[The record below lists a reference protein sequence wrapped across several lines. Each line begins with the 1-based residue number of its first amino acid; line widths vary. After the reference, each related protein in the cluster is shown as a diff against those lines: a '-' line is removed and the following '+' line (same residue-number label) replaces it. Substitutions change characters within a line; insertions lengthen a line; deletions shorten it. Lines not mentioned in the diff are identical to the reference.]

1 MRVMTTRRGLLG
13 AAAMGLSLP
22 MLARAQGAAW
32 PRRSVKL
39 VIPFPPGGTTDL
51 IGRLLAEKL
60 SSRLGQTVVVE
71 NRSGAGGNIG
81 AEAVAKAEPDGY
93 TFLMASVGTAAINYA
108 VYGTR
113 MPFRPQDLAPVGL
126 VTRVAN
132 VVLAA
137 NNSGITD
144 IAGLLSR
151 ARAAPGNLNYG
162 TAGIGSSTHACME
175 LFQSLTK
182 TQLQHVPYRGSG
194 PMLTEVVAGR
204 VQLGCD
210 NIPTALNFIRDG
222 QMRALA
228 VTSAERSTVLPDVPT
243 LREAGVAGFDATSW
257 FGVQA
262 PARTPEAVVA
272 RMGEAIDAIVREPEW
287 NARMRDFAA
296 DPPRLTAEGGTTPA
310 AFAAFIATEIAR
322 WAEVAQSSHMTV
334 E

>member
-1 MRVMTTRRGLLG
+1 MKVTMTRRLLLG
-13 AAAMGLSLP
+13 ATMGVSLP
-22 MLARAQGAAW
+22 ALAQGPAW
-32 PRRSVKL
+32 PRRSIKL

-51 IGRLLAEKL
+51 IGRLLAERL
-60 SSRLGQTVVVE
+60 SARLGQTVVVE

-81 AEAVAKAEPDGY
+81 AEVVAKAEPDGY
-93 TFLMASVGTAAINYA
+93 SFLMASVGTAAINYG
-108 VYGTR
+108 VYGAR
-113 MPFRPQDLAPVGL
+113 MPYKPQDLAPVGL

-137 NNSGITD
+137 NNSGIKD
-144 IAGLLSR
+144 VAALLAR
-151 ARAAPGNLNYG
+151 AKAAPGNLNYG

-175 LFQSLTK
+175 LFQALTG

-228 VTSAERSTVLPDVPT
+228 VTSAGRSSVLPDVPT
-243 LREAGVAGFDATSW
+243 LREAGVSGFDATSW

-262 PARTPEAVVA
+262 PARTPEAVIA
-272 RMGEAIDAIVREPEW
+272 QMGGAIDAIVREPDW

-296 DPPRLTAEGGTTPA
+296 DPPRLTAEGGTTPT
-310 AFAAFIATEIAR
+310 AFAAFIAAEIAR
-322 WAEVAQSSHMTV
+322 WAEVAQTSHMTV

>member
-1 MRVMTTRRGLLG
+1 
-13 AAAMGLSLP
+13 
-22 MLARAQGAAW
+22 
-32 PRRSVKL
+32 
-39 VIPFPPGGTTDL
+39 
-51 IGRLLAEKL
+51 LLAEKL
-60 SSRLGQTVVVE
+60 SAKLGQTVVVE

-81 AEAVAKAEPDGY
+81 AEAVSKAEPDGY

-108 VYGTR
+108 VYGAR
-113 MPFRPQDLAPVGL
+113 IPYKPQDLAPVGL

-137 NNSGITD
+137 NSSGITD

-151 ARAAPGNLNYG
+151 AKAAPGNLNYG

-228 VTSAERSTVLPDVPT
+228 VTSTGRSSVLPDVPT
-243 LREAGVAGFDATSW
+243 LGEAGVSGFDATSW

-262 PARTPEAVVA
+262 PARVPEAVIA
-272 RMGEAIDAIVREPEW
+272 RMGAAIDAIVREPEW

-310 AFAAFIATEIAR
+310 AFAAFIAAEIAR
-322 WAEVAQSSHMTV
+322 WAEVAQASHITV